1 MREFKGELNAKSL
14 RIAIV
19 ISRFNEVVTTRL
31 LEGALDEFK
40 RLGGSLDNVDVFW
53 TPGSFEIPL
62 ALQHLAKSD
71 RYDGLV
77 ALGAIVRGETPHFEY
92 IASETAKGIAKVI
105 MDNNIPAA
113 FGIITADTLDQAIDR
128 SGGKVGNKGRMA
140 VQAVVEMVNLL
151 NSIKTLS

>member
-1 MREFKGELNAKSL
+1 MREFKGELNAKSM

-62 ALQHLAKSD
+62 ALQYLAKSD

-105 MDNNIPAA
+105 MDNNIPVA